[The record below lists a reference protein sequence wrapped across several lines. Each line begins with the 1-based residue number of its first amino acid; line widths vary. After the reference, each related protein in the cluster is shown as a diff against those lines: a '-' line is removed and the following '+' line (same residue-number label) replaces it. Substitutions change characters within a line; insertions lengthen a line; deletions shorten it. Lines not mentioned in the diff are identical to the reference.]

1 MTYRISENFTL
12 PFKIM
17 CIYSQ
22 NSHSQLTYEIK
33 LKALYDG
40 MYFAQNVVLKVPVPK
55 STIKSKN
62 KPTKG
67 KAKYE
72 ADKHAVVWRIKK
84 FLGEEEAMFRSEVDT
99 LPEGFSDWKKPPLK
113 LDFQLPMCTASGLKV
128 LSLRVT
134 EKQGYKPVKWIRY
147 LAKSGDFTQRV

>member
-22 NSHSQLTYEIK
+22 TSQNTLAYEIK

-40 MYFAQNVVLKVPVPK
+40 MFFSQNVVLKVPVPE
-55 STIKSKN
+55 STIKATN
-62 KPTKG
+62 KVTKG

-72 ADKHAVVWRIKK
+72 ADKGAVVWRIKK
-84 FLGEEEAMFRSEVDT
+84 FLGEDEAMFRSEVET
-99 LPEGFSDWKKPPLK
+99 LPEGFESWKKPPLQ
-113 LDFQLPMCTASGLKV
+113 LDFNLPMCTASGLKV

-147 LAKSGDFTQRV
+147 LCKSGDYTQRV